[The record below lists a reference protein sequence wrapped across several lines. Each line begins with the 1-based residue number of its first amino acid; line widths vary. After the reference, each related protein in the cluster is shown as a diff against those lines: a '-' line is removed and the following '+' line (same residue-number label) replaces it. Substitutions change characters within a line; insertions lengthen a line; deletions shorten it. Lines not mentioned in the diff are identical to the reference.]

1 MGIRETSRIETP
13 PENRLE
19 TLTHVGSVD
28 ESAIALA
35 IQREISR
42 GGQVFFV
49 LNRISELEEWMKII
63 SKQFTNL
70 NHKILHGQL
79 SAEQIEN
86 TMQDVWDRKV
96 DVLFA
101 TTIVEAGIDLPKVNT
116 LITLRSELLGCLL
129 YTSPSPRDRQKSRMP
144 SSA

>member
-49 LNRISELEEWMKII
+49 LNRINELEEWMKIV
-63 SKQFTNL
+63 SKHLQT
-70 NHKILHGQL
+70 
-79 SAEQIEN
+79 
-86 TMQDVWDRKV
+86 
-96 DVLFA
+96 
-101 TTIVEAGIDLPKVNT
+101 
-116 LITLRSELLGCLL
+116 
-129 YTSPSPRDRQKSRMP
+129 
-144 SSA
+144 